1 MASRDSSLAEIE
13 SLVRLLDSRFR
24 VPGTGIRFGL
34 DGLLG
39 LIPGIG
45 DAATGAASLYIVHR
59 ARALGVPNHVLARM
73 LANVA
78 IDMAAGS
85 VPLLGDIFDVAFKAN
100 LRNLDLLRRHLRA
113 EPVAAPRR
121 PTVVRS

>member
-39 LIPGIG
+39 LIPGIC
-45 DAATGAASLYIVHR
+45 DAATGASSLYIVHR

-78 IDMAAGS
+78 IDMAAG
-85 VPLLGDIFDVAFKAN
+85 
-100 LRNLDLLRRHLRA
+100 
-113 EPVAAPRR
+113 
-121 PTVVRS
+121 